1 MMIINYNNELSANRR
16 RTEKIEEETRE
27 IIESMKQLV
36 IQMKLIHITFEG
48 ILKPKQRKEITPL
61 EIKFPKKI
69 NPNSEEEKY
78 IKTQQERLL
87 KAEEELLLKSKE
99 EQRRL
104 KGKDHE
110 ESE

>member
-1 MMIINYNNELSANRR
+1 MSFPQIEIELKKLKEEIHEIN
-16 RTEKIEEETRE
+16 
-27 IIESMKQLV
+27 ESIKQLV
-36 IQMKLIHITFEG
+36 IQMKLIYVTFEG
-48 ILKPKQRKEITPL
+48 TLKPKQRREITHL
-61 EIKFPKKI
+61 EIKFPEKI
-69 NPNSEEEKY
+69 NPNSDDEKC
-78 IKTQQERLL
+78 IKKCQERLL